1 MATKQIEHRGRVTKA
16 TIKQSTICLAMMAH
30 GEAPEMFERIAA
42 ELGNRIS
49 AFSAV
54 VDTDDEATA
63 TAIEQTFAHLRGQ
76 VHRLSW
82 IDDKYG
88 VGHGDYAANRNRML
102 QLAREAECDYVL
114 WLDPDDPLIGTIP
127 DELTE
132 AVYCVEVQAGGTSWV
147 GEQLIRKDAD
157 VHWNGMLHEYLVKP
171 EGTESALLPDCYL
184 DRTTSGSSRTGRI
197 ENKAIPL
204 LVKMVTEN
212 PDDGHAW
219 FYLAQSFKD
228 IGKKAEAVAAYNQRA
243 HMGGDNEVVFWCLFN
258 VAQLTGNPDDYLQAW
273 NVRPS
278 RVEPLHAL
286 AAFYNARGQYV
297 VGRVFAQL
305 GLGIKPTD
313 DAKFVE
319 RWVESY
325 GLVGEFAHAEF
336 ALGDKDKAIKAWE
349 YCLTVDDLLPHHR
362 TLFQHNIDEA
372 HEPGSGSLT
381 TTYDKAFIN
390 SPLGPMEGSIS
401 EQEMHF
407 LSELVKHHGPMKV
420 AETGFDCGRSAW
432 ALLEGNPECT
442 VTSFAL
448 MEFGGEKIVKDI
460 IDKHFPGRHSLV
472 VGDSKDTVPLCDEDF
487 DLVFIDGGHDYETAA
502 ADLKNF
508 AKSGRMVMFDDIV
521 EASWAEG
528 CVRAWREATAEDGFV
543 DEKLET
549 RDGPHGWST
558 GIYR

>member
-1 MATKQIEHRGRVTKA
+1 MATKTIEHRGRVTKA
-16 TIKQSTICLAMMAH
+16 RVKKSSICLAMLAH
-30 GEAPEMFERIAA
+30 GEDPEMFQRLIS
-42 ELGNRIS
+42 ELGDRIS
-49 AFSAV
+49 CYSV
-54 VDTDDEATA
+54 VIDEDDDATA
-63 TAIEQTFAHLRGQ
+63 AAVAMTCAHLAGKI
-76 VHRLSW
+76 HRLPW

-132 AVYCVEVQAGGTSWV
+132 PVYCVEINAGGTSWV
-147 GEQLIRKDAD
+147 GEQLIHKDAD
-157 VHWNGMLHEYLVKP
+157 VHWKGMLHEYLVKP
-171 EGTESALLPDCYL
+171 GYDSTLLPDCHL
-184 DRTTSGSSRTGRI
+184 DRTSSGSSRTGRI

-204 LVKMVTEN
+204 LIELVKEDQN
-212 PDDGHAW
+212 DGHAW

-228 IGKKAEAVAAYNQRA
+228 IGKKPEAVAAYNQRA

-297 VGRVFAQL
+297 VGRMFAQI

-325 GLVGEFAHAEF
+325 GLVAELAHAEY
-336 ALGDKDKAIKAWE
+336 ALGDHERAIKRWE
-349 YCLTVDDLLPHHR
+349 YCLSVDDLQPHHR
-362 TLFQHNIDEA
+362 ILFQHNIDEA
-372 HEPGSGSLT
+372 HERGSGSLT
-381 TTYDKAFIN
+381 TSYDKAFIN

-407 LSELVKHHGPMKV
+407 LSELVESKPGPIKV

-432 ALLEGNPECT
+432 ALLEGNPEAT
-442 VTSFAL
+442 VTSFCL
-448 MEFGGEKIVKDI
+448 MEFGGEKIVKEI
-460 IDKHFPGRHSLV
+460 IDEHFPGRHTLV
-472 VGDSKDTVPLCDEDF
+472 IGDSKETVPAQNEDF
-487 DLVFIDGGHDYETAA
+487 DLVFIDGGHDYETAM

-508 AKSGRMVMFDDIV
+508 AKPGRMVMFDDIV
-521 EASWAEG
+521 EASWAQD
-528 CVRAWREATAEDGFV
+528 CVRAWREATAEDGFI

-549 RDGPHGWST
+549 RDGPHGWSV
-558 GIYR
+558 GVYR